1 MIPHLYEAIALTLF
15 GLAISLA
22 FTRIMI
28 HLGPKLGLM
37 DQPDE
42 RRVHVTPI
50 PRAGGIA
57 IWLSFMITVWVGK
70 YLAPG
75 LFDGQLSMQL
85 AAFTLSTG
93 MLMVVGV
100 IDDRQGI
107 RPFVKLGGQIAAS
120 LTFFLLNP
128 KTVGMFMGYQIPYL
142 VELAFF
148 TGWSVLLINAFNL
161 IDGLD
166 GLCGGLVCIS
176 LFVIAGLELAAG
188 HLSDALVVGIM
199 MVCVAGFMKFNLNP
213 AKIFLGDAG
222 SMMLGFFL
230 ASAATQAGGR
240 RAVVGSI
247 VLPIA
252 IAGVPLLDVFLAIWR
267 RSARSTVSH
276 WNGGDRV
283 GVFSPDK
290 DHLHHRFLARG
301 LGQKEVALLM
311 QGLAILLAALAFVPM
326 LVGTRGIMIT
336 VCGLMILGLFGLR
349 HLAQVELKHTG
360 SLVHLA
366 VKRREGPGKMRTW
379 YFTYDLTALF
389 IAGTGAILIETN
401 LATRDFSVETTMRFV
416 ATFVACEMVVLHLI
430 RIYRR
435 VWSRSALREF
445 LLLSMGL
452 MIGGLAATG
461 IFQTAAGDIAWSGLR
476 ASIIAIGSATWL
488 LLLPRALPDVLRELA
503 MDSSHRHL
511 TRGKNSG
518 KQVLVYG
525 AGDVGNL
532 FVKYLKTCSPDDF
545 QRFQISGY
553 LDDSDALKGRTINGF
568 KILGGLDVLSTVCAE
583 YPIHGIL
590 IAIQDLPEER
600 MQEILK
606 EAAALDLAVYS
617 WASDL
622 KPRRILTGY
631 EPMQNASMQSVRPLT
646 ESEARPAFEA

>member
-1 MIPHLYEAIALTLF
+1 MTPYLQEAIGLTLAGF
-15 GLAISLA
+15 FLSLLL
-22 FTRIMI
+22 TRAMI
-28 HLGPKLGLM
+28 HLGPRLGLM

-50 PRAGGIA
+50 PRAGGVA
-57 IWLSFMITVWVGK
+57 IWLSFMITVWLGK
-70 YLAPG
+70 HLAPG
-75 LFDGQLSMQL
+75 IFDGQLSRQL

-93 MLMVVGV
+93 MLMIVGV

-107 RPFVKLGGQIAAS
+107 RPLVKLGGQICAS
-120 LTFFLLNP
+120 LAFFLLNP
-128 KTVGMFMGYQIPYL
+128 KTDGVFMGYHIPYL
-142 VELAFF
+142 IEMAFF

-176 LFVIAGLELAAG
+176 LFVIAGLEIAAG

-199 MVCVAGFMKFNLNP
+199 TVCVAGFMKFNMNP

-301 LGQKEVALLM
+301 LGQRKVALLM
-311 QGLAILLAALAFVPM
+311 QGLAILLAALAFIPM
-326 LVGTRGIMIT
+326 LMGTRGIMVT

-366 VKRREGPGKMRTW
+366 VKRRQGPGRMRTW
-379 YFTYDLTALF
+379 YFAYDLTALF
-389 IAGTGAILIETN
+389 AAGTAAILIESN
-401 LATRDFSVETTMRFV
+401 FATRDYSVENTMRFV
-416 ATFVACEMVVLHLI
+416 ATFVACEMVVLHLL

-435 VWSRSALREF
+435 VWSRSGMREF
-445 LLLSMGL
+445 CLLALGL

-461 IFQTAAGDIAWSGLR
+461 IFQSAAGEIAWSSLR
-476 ASIIAIGSATWL
+476 ASIIAIGGATWL
-488 LLLPRALPDVLRELA
+488 LLLPRALPEVLRELA
-503 MDSSHRHL
+503 MDSTHRHL
-511 TRGKNSG
+511 TRRKNSG

-532 FVKYLKTCSPDDF
+532 FVKYLMTCSPDDF

-553 LDDSDALKGRTINGF
+553 LDDSDTLKGRTINGF
-568 KILGGLDVLSTVCAE
+568 RILGGLDVLPAVCSE

-600 MQEILK
+600 LQAVLK
-606 EAAALDLAVYS
+606 AATDLNLAVYS
-617 WASDL
+617 WATDL
-622 KPRRILTGY
+622 KPRRILTGH
-631 EPMQNASMQSVRPLT
+631 EPSPRTSTVPGRPLT
-646 ESEARPAFEA
+646 EAESRPAFEL

>member
-1 MIPHLYEAIALTLF
+1 MNPHIHEAIVLTLA
-15 GLAISLA
+15 GLALSLLL
-22 FTRIMI
+22 TRSMI
-28 HLGPKLGLM
+28 FIGPRLGLM
-37 DQPDE
+37 DLPDE
-42 RRVHVTPI
+42 RRVHVKPI

-57 IWLSFMITVWVGK
+57 IWVSFMTTVWLGK
-70 YLAPG
+70 WLYPG
-75 LFDGQLSMQL
+75 LFDGELSYQLS
-85 AAFTLSTG
+85 AFTLSTG
-93 MLMVVGV
+93 MLMIVGV

-107 RPFVKLGGQIAAS
+107 RPLIKLGGQISACLA
-120 LTFFLLNP
+120 FFLLNP
-128 KTVGMFMGYQIPYL
+128 KSEGVFMGYQIPYL
-142 VELAFF
+142 VEMCLF

-166 GLCGGLVCIS
+166 GLCSGLVCIS
-176 LFVIAGLELAAG
+176 LSVIAGLEIAAG
-188 HLSDALVVGIM
+188 RFSDALVVGVM
-199 MVCVAGFMKFNLNP
+199 MVCVAGFMKFNFNP
-213 AKIFLGDAG
+213 ARIFLGDAG

-301 LGQKEVALLM
+301 LGQKKVAFLM

-326 LVGTRGIMIT
+326 LVGNRGIMIT

-366 VKRREGPGKMRTW
+366 VKRRKGPGRMRTW
-379 YFTYDLTALF
+379 YFAYDLTALF
-389 IAGTGAILIETN
+389 ISGAAAILIESN
-401 LATRDFSVETTMRFV
+401 LATRDYSVENTMRFV
-416 ATFVACEMVVLHLI
+416 ATFVACEMVVLHLL
-430 RIYRR
+430 RVYRR
-435 VWSRSALREF
+435 VWSRSGMREF
-445 LLLSMGL
+445 FLLALGL
-452 MIGGLAATG
+452 MVGGLAATG
-461 IFQTAAGDIAWSGLR
+461 IFQTAAGEIAWSSLR

-503 MDSSHRHL
+503 MDSTHRHL
-511 TRGKNSG
+511 TRRNNSG

-553 LDDSDALKGRTINGF
+553 LDDSEMLKGRTINGF
-568 KILGGLDVLSTVCAE
+568 KILGGLDVLPSVCSE

-600 MQEILK
+600 RQAVLR

-617 WASDL
+617 WVTDL
-622 KPRRILTGY
+622 KPRRLLAGHEPSAMPVVTTGRTLGD
-631 EPMQNASMQSVRPLT
+631 A
-646 ESEARPAFEA
+646 EARPVFEL